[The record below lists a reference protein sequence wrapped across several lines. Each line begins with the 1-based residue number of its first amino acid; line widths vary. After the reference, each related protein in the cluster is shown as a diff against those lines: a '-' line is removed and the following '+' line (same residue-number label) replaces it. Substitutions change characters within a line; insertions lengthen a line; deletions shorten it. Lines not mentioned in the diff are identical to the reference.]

1 MAAIEQYFSAVLPIM
16 LYKVVLTF
24 EAVGETLNCS
34 HSDQMKA
41 VEQYLVL
48 FILLYKV
55 VLTFESL
62 DKILIKSKLL
72 NNHSLWCCFIML
84 LMVRIPS
91 RPEFFSGSNCNS
103 FSCGITAII
112 TFSFILCTQFR
123 DMNLHSYTHCH
134 IFHVVRGAVVAL
146 IYTIPFVT

>member
-1 MAAIEQYFSAVLPIM
+1 M

-55 VLTFESL
+55 ALTFKSL
-62 DKILIKSKLL
+62 YKILIKSKLL
-72 NNHSLWCCFIML
+72 NSNSLWRCFITL

-91 RPEFFSGSNCNS
+91 RPEFFFSGSNCNS
-103 FSCGITAII
+103 FSCGITAMI
-112 TFSFILCTQFR
+112 TFSFIFYSLYTIH
-123 DMNLHSYTHCH
+123 MNLLSYTHCR
-134 IFHVVRGAVVAL
+134 IFHVVRDAVVGL
-146 IYTIPFVT
+146 IRDVVQTRRTRQSFTV